1 MKVQE
6 YLREQN
12 VEFQILDHRPTYD
25 AQRMAQAV
33 HVSGEEV
40 AKTVLLRSNE
50 GYAVA
55 VLQATHRLDLAAA
68 QQALGVAKLALATE
82 KEMKTVLPANELG
95 ALPPFG
101 SLYGMRT
108 LVDTS
113 LSQDEVIVFEGN
125 THHESIRMRYE
136 DFVDLEQ
143 PLVAEVSHH
152 E

>member
-6 YLREQN
+6 YLREHA
-12 VEFQILDHRPTYD
+12 VEFRVLDHRPTYD

-55 VLQATHRLDLAAA
+55 VLPATHRLDLPAA
-68 QQALGVAKLALATE
+68 QQSLGVAKLNLATE
-82 KEMKTVLPANELG
+82 QEMKTVLPANEVG

-108 LVDTS
+108 LVEQALTR
-113 LSQDEVIVFEGN
+113 DEEIVFEGN
-125 THHESIRMRYE
+125 THHESIRMRYA
-136 DFVDLEQ
+136 DFAGLEQ
-143 PLVAEVSHH
+143 PIVAQISHH